1 MPEYDEMNVEPEN
14 APEDGKNHEPEANPK
29 HETDGEQRKW
39 IWRVLSPILKKSPDR
54 IGYSAVIKNRIKAT
68 LGWLKQKVK
77 SKLQNKKNGQ
87 VLLSSIGEVKNVVL
101 ETIAKR
107 KDNLRSLEELHE
119 ALETTQK
126 LEQEG
131 FQLMMVDIDAYGNI
145 GTWEAIFDED
155 ENVRTLR
162 GKEGYTVIT
171 Q

>member
-1 MPEYDEMNVEPEN
+1 MPEYNEMNVEPEN

-87 VLLSSIGEVKNVVL
+87 VLLSSIGEVKNVALQMLAV
-101 ETIAKR
+101 AKSTG
-107 KDNLRSLEELHE
+107 NRS
-119 ALETTQK
+119 QIK
-126 LEQEG
+126 
-131 FQLMMVDIDAYGNI
+131 
-145 GTWEAIFDED
+145 
-155 ENVRTLR
+155 
-162 GKEGYTVIT
+162 
-171 Q
+171 